1 MEILSKIAEIQLQAP
16 YSAYMFGLK
25 QKSSFLRAVSE
36 IAAYLLLIEETLS
49 FIAAITGAHISSYVE
64 RVLLALP
71 VKFGGLG
78 LQNLCEVANIEL
90 LNSKEVTGELYEN
103 VITRNKDCQI
113 DSEKRENIKN
123 ELKTRKILNYKI
135 KLEELRNSMN
145 EKMKRCNDISDK
157 AGSSNW
163 LSVIPMR
170 EFNYVLHKKFSNS
183 IRLRYGW
190 PVLSLPVSC
199 SCGEGF
205 NVQDVMPCKKGRF
218 ITLRHNEV

>member
-1 MEILSKIAEIQLQAP
+1 
-16 YSAYMFGLK
+16 MFGLK

-113 DSEKRENIKN
+113 DSKKTETIKN
-123 ELKTRKILNYKI
+123 ELKTRKI
-135 KLEELRNSMN
+135 
-145 EKMKRCNDISDK
+145 
-157 AGSSNW
+157 SN
-163 LSVIPMR
+163 
-170 EFNYVLHKKFSNS
+170 
-183 IRLRYGW
+183 
-190 PVLSLPVSC
+190 
-199 SCGEGF
+199 
-205 NVQDVMPCKKGRF
+205 
-218 ITLRHNEV
+218 